1 MDGGRHRGEDGGH
14 RPDHCL
20 ACYGRCPVFLRAL
33 AVWFAILVLA
43 SLNGA
48 LRDLVV
54 APRIGDTV
62 ARAISTVILC
72 GLIFLV
78 TWYTIRWIEPQSAKQ
93 ALAVGAFWVALTVAF
108 EFGAGRYAGKSWSV
122 ILEDYNVMRGRIWVL
137 VPIVTFLA
145 PYWATRMRGLLWTSP
160 AP

>member
-1 MDGGRHRGEDGGH
+1 M
-14 RPDHCL
+14 L
-20 ACYGRCPVFLRAL
+20 FRAVV
-33 AVWFAILVLA
+33 VWFGILVLA

-48 LRDLVV
+48 LRDLIV
-54 APRIGDTV
+54 APRIGDTI

-78 TWYTIRWIEPQSAKQ
+78 TWYTIRWVGPQRPKQ
-93 ALAVGAFWVALTVAF
+93 ALGVGAFWLVLTLCF
-108 EFGAGRYAGKSWSV
+108 EFGTGRYAGKPWSV
-122 ILEDYNVMRGRIWVL
+122 ILEDYNLLRGRIWLL

-145 PYWATRMRGLLWTSP
+145 PYWIGRVRGPWNQP

>member
-1 MDGGRHRGEDGGH
+1 M
-14 RPDHCL
+14 L
-20 ACYGRCPVFLRAL
+20 LRAV

-48 LRDLVV
+48 VGDLIV

-72 GLIFLV
+72 GFILMV
-78 TWYTIRWIEPQSAKQ
+78 TWYTIRWISPQNAKQ
-93 ALAVGAFWVALTVAF
+93 GLGIGGFWLVLTLCF
-108 EFGAGRYAGKSWSV
+108 EFGAGRYAGKPWSV
-122 ILEDYNVMRGRIWVL
+122 ILQDYDVTRGRIWVL
-137 VPIVTFLA
+137 VPLVTFLA
-145 PYWATRMRGLLWTSP
+145 SCWTGRLRGLWTGT